1 MRWVCYGLIIIN
13 VAFFAWQALLVNDE
27 SLMRGAKEVLPEGVA
42 SIRLLNELGDQ
53 ADMQLEVRADAQAC
67 DVYGPFF
74 SDLEAKAFLRAVNA
88 FDLIGVAVEEQVRL
102 KPYYRLYIKAQ
113 GERQKALALIN
124 RLRGYQLNAEL
135 FSEGDLRW
143 SISLG
148 DFETADEVAR
158 LRKKLLIHGIEVE
171 VLEKSRDYQQFW
183 VYLNPGSAAHLIGS
197 LQEELIEKFP
207 DIFHQQKNCKPV
219 ASGE

>member
-13 VAFFAWQALLVNDE
+13 VAFFVWQALVDDE
-27 SLMRGAKEVLPEGVA
+27 SRAPSAEEVIPAEGA

-53 ADMQLEVRADAQAC
+53 TDIQLEVRADAQTC

-74 SDLEAKAFLRAVNA
+74 SDLDAKTFLRAVRA
-88 FDLIGVAVEEQVRL
+88 FDVIGVEVEEQVKL
-102 KPYYRLYIKAQ
+102 KPYYRLYIKVQ
-113 GERQKALALIN
+113 GVHQKAQALIN

-135 FSEGDLRW
+135 VSEGDLRW

-148 DFETADEVAR
+148 DFESKDEIAR

-183 VYLNPGSAAHLIGS
+183 VYLNPGSAAYLTGS